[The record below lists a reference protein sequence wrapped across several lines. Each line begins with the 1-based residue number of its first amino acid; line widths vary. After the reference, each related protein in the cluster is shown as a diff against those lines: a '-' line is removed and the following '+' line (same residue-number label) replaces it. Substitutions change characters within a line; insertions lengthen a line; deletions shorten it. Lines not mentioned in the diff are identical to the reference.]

1 MCGIAGILNFK
12 TPEDKIP
19 LLSSMLASL
28 QHRGPDSAGIF
39 TQGPAGLGSVRLSI
53 IDLSGGNQPI
63 HNEDK
68 SIWLVF
74 NGEIFNYPELR
85 TLLISM
91 GHQFYTQTDTEVLV
105 HLYESF
111 GTGMFAHLNGQF
123 AFALWDTRTRAL
135 LLGRDRLGIRPLF
148 YHLHHQRLIF
158 GSEIKA
164 LFADKTISRELDS
177 QSLSDIFCCW
187 APVGKATAFKNI
199 FQLPPGHYA
208 RFSSQGLSIHQYW
221 EIPGPVQETKKST
234 DQWVEEL
241 NELIIDAVR
250 IRLRADVPV
259 AAYLSGGLD
268 STYIT
273 ALVKRHFNNRLKT
286 FSVGFSDPAYDE
298 SHFQKKAVNFLGT
311 DHQET
316 SCSHGDIGEIFPEVI
331 FHAETPL
338 LRTAPAPLM
347 HLARQVKR
355 SGLKVILTG
364 EGADEIF
371 AGYNIFKEDKVLRF
385 WAKFPESQIRPRL
398 LEKLYP
404 YIFSQN
410 NARATKYLETFFKKG
425 MDHLDSPT
433 ASHRTRWEN
442 TSHTHTFF
450 SKDFLSTPFNL
461 EHFIQRFIP
470 FLPDGFMAR
479 DPLSRAQYIEQKT
492 FLPNY
497 LLSSQGDRMSM
508 AGSIEGRYPFLDHRV
523 VEFAATLPP
532 HLKINGMT
540 EKYILKKAA
549 GNKVPRKIINRPK
562 QPYRAPISP
571 AFLGTPR
578 QEYVR
583 LLLSETAMNETGYFD
598 FKKTTRLVEK
608 CRHQNGALL
617 SERENMALVG
627 ILSTQLL
634 HDLFI
639 RHQPQK
645 NQISSQ
651 KITITQNKETP
662 VHVPHTQG
670 NHSKIHC
677 G

>member
-12 TPEDKIP
+12 TTEDKIP
-19 LLSSMLASL
+19 LLSAMLASL
-28 QHRGPDSAGIF
+28 RHRGPDAAGIF

-53 IDLSGGNQPI
+53 IDLTGGDQPI

-91 GHQFYTQTDTEVLV
+91 GHRFYTQTDTEVLV

-111 GTGMFAHLNGQF
+111 GTGMFDHLNGQF
-123 AFALWDTRTRAL
+123 AFALWDNRSQTL

-148 YHLHHQRLIF
+148 YHLQPQRLVF

-164 LFADKTISRELDS
+164 LFVDHTIPRELDS

-187 APVGKATAFKNI
+187 SPVGNATAFKNI
-199 FQLPPGHYA
+199 FQLLPGHYA
-208 RFSSQGLSIHQYW
+208 TFSPQGLSIHPYW
-221 EIPGPVQETKKST
+221 DIPRPGQEVKKST
-234 DQWVEEL
+234 EQWVHEL
-241 NELIIDAVR
+241 NTLLVDAVR

-273 ALVKRHFNNRLKT
+273 ALVKKHFNNRLKT

-298 SHFQKKAVNFLGT
+298 SPYQKQAVNFLGT
-311 DHQET
+311 DHREIC
-316 SCSHGDIGEIFPEVI
+316 CSHGDICEIFPEVI
-331 FHAETPL
+331 SHAETPL
-338 LRTAPAPLM
+338 LRTAPAPLL
-347 HLARQVKR
+347 HLSRQVQQ
-355 SGLKVILTG
+355 SGLKVVLTG

-371 AGYNIFKEDKVLRF
+371 AGYNIFKEDKVRRF
-385 WAKFPESQIRPRL
+385 WAKFPDSRLRPRL

-404 YIFSQN
+404 YIFSQDN
-410 NARATKYLETFFKKG
+410 TRAQKYLEEFFKKG
-425 MDHLDSPT
+425 MEFLNSPV

-442 TSHTHTFF
+442 TSHAHTFF
-450 SKDFLSTPFNL
+450 SREFLPVPFSL
-461 EHFIQRFIP
+461 DRFIQRFIP
-470 FLPDGFMAR
+470 FLPHHFMDQ

-492 FLPNY
+492 FLPAY

-523 VEFAATLPP
+523 VAFAATLPP

-549 GNKVPRKIINRPK
+549 QDLVPQAIIDRPK
-562 QPYRAPISP
+562 QPYRAPISK
-571 AFLGTPR
+571 AFFTGN
-578 QEYVR
+578 QEYVPM
-583 LLLSETAMNETGYFD
+583 LLSENKIKETGYFD
-598 FKKTTRLVEK
+598 FSKTARLVKK
-608 CRHQNGALL
+608 CRRQNGALL

-627 ILSTQLL
+627 ILSTQLV

-639 RHQPQK
+639 HRPPQ
-645 NQISSQ
+645 NTPISPE
-651 KITITQNKETP
+651 KITITHHKETP
-662 VHVPHTQG
+662 AHEPHPQG
-670 NHSKIHC
+670 NHPKIHNR
-677 G
+677 